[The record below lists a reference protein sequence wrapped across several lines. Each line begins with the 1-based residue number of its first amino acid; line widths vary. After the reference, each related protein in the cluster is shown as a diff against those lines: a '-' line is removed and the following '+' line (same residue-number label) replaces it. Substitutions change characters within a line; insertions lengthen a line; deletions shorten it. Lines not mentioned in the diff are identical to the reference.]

1 MRNLALVLLLAAP
14 PAAAQTASAPERP
27 MPIQDNSFLVEEA
40 YNQEA
45 GVVQHINTFQRASRG
60 GDWEYTFTQEWPLFS
75 QHHQVGFTLPV
86 SDAGGGAGIGDLAL
100 NYRLQLLGSGDTP
113 LALSPRVSLLLPTG
127 DAERGGDQSGLQLNL
142 PLSVVLSPALVA
154 HSNAGATRYLGTD
167 DAGASTD
174 LNLGQSLVWLAHP
187 RLNLLLEGT
196 WERTDLG
203 GADADDFT
211 VSPGVRGAIDFASG
225 LQVVPGV
232 AVPVR
237 VGPGE
242 TEWSV
247 FLYLS
252 LEHPFGRRR

>member
-1 MRNLALVLLLAAP
+1 MRTLALALLLAAA
-14 PAAAQTASAPERP
+14 PAAAQMASAPERP
-27 MPIQDNSFLVEEA
+27 TPIQDNSFLVEEA
-40 YNQEA
+40 YNQEG
-45 GVVQHINTFQRASRG
+45 GVVQHMNTFHRASRG
-60 GDWEYTFTQEWPLFS
+60 GDWEYAFVQEWPLFS
-75 QHHQVGFTLPV
+75 QRHQVGFTLPV
-86 SDAGGGAGIGDLAL
+86 TDVGGGSGVGDLSL
-100 NYRLQLLGSGDTP
+100 DYRLQLLGSGETP
-113 LALSPRVSLLLPTG
+113 LALAPRLSLLLPTSEAG
-127 DAERGGDQSGLQLNL
+127 RGADQPGLQLNL
-142 PLSVVLSPALVA
+142 PLSVVLSPSLVA
-154 HSNAGATRYLGTD
+154 HSNAGATRYLDTD
-167 DAGASTD
+167 DAGGSTD

-211 VSPGVRGAIDFASG
+211 VAPGVRGAIDFASG

-242 TEWSV
+242 SDWSV

-252 LEHPFGRRR
+252 LEHPFGRR